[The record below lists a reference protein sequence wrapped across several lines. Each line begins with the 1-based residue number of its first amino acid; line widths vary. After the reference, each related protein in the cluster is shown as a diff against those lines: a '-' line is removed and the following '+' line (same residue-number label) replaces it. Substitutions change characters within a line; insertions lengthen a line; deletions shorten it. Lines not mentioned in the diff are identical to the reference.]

1 MSKDLQSISWGGLWH
16 RQRLDEDGEA
26 EVAEPADV
34 AAGGALGVAPIQ
46 VVLAELAI
54 GGVCGEHV
62 IDADK
67 ELVSDRQ
74 SGAAAAAAA
83 LQLVV
88 FGLEEAAALAR
99 RGDGSIAQGS
109 LQIRISGSG
118 ASRPALAGTL
128 VVGGAG
134 AGPGGEMAGTGED

>member
-1 MSKDLQSISWGGLWH
+1 MSKELQGVSWSGLG
-16 RQRLDEDGEA
+16 RMQRLDEDREA

-46 VVLAELAI
+46 VVLAKLAI
-54 GGVCGEHV
+54 GAICGEHV

-67 ELVSDRQ
+67 QLVSDRQ
-74 SGAAAAAAA
+74 GGAAAAAAA

-99 RGDGSIAQGS
+99 RGDGSIAQGG
-109 LQIRISGSG
+109 LQIRISGAG
-118 ASRPALAGTL
+118 AGRLALAGAL

-134 AGPGGEMAGTGED
+134 AGPGGEMAGTG